1 MGYKILKGAMV
12 GILFGVCGGIL
23 LTSVL
28 HIAGGGSVRD
38 VVSLFREGNM
48 KMLFAGQ
55 KMSDEDLAEL
65 EAVFGDAG
73 MARICAGGTE
83 TADGLSEMYGN
94 TDNFAGEYR
103 NADNLDEVYNRVD
116 GYDASGNADG
126 MYADVYEDA
135 IRSPE
140 DVIVRFHV
148 RANSDSEEDLAL
160 KYEVRDAVLAELADG
175 LKTVEDD
182 GAALR
187 YIMQKLPDIRQA
199 ARAVV
204 DEAGYDY
211 TISAYIVR
219 EEFPIREYGELV
231 LPAGTYRALRVDIGA
246 AKGENFWCML
256 YPMMCYTMDAG
267 AVVDSEDAEK
277 LAQALD
283 EESYEK
289 LFVKRDA
296 KGDNVKVRLK
306 ILEWLQDTF

>member
-12 GILFGVCGGIL
+12 GILLGVCGGIL

-55 KMSDEDLAEL
+55 KISDEDQADL

-73 MARICAGGTE
+73 MAGICAGGTE
-83 TADGLSEMYGN
+83 TADGMY
-94 TDNFAGEYR
+94 
-103 NADNLDEVYNRVD
+103 
-116 GYDASGNADG
+116 GNADG
-126 MYADVYEDA
+126 SADVYEDA

-267 AVVDSEDAEK
+267 AVVDSEDTEK

-289 LFVKRDA
+289 LFVKRDT
-296 KGDNVKVRLK
+296 KPGDVKVKLK

>member
-1 MGYKILKGAMV
+1 MRWKRWEIALAGSILAA
-12 GILFGVCGGIL
+12 ILFCAFPAQAQSALADKLVRL
-23 LTSVL
+23 HVL
-28 HIAGGGSVRD
+28 
-38 VVSLFREGNM
+38 
-48 KMLFAGQ
+48 
-55 KMSDEDLAEL
+55 
-65 EAVFGDAG
+65 
-73 MARICAGGTE
+73 
-83 TADGLSEMYGN
+83 
-94 TDNFAGEYR
+94 
-103 NADNLDEVYNRVD
+103 
-116 GYDASGNADG
+116 
-126 MYADVYEDA
+126 
-135 IRSPE
+135 
-140 DVIVRFHV
+140 
-148 RANSDSEEDLAL
+148 ANSDSEEDQAL
-160 KYEVRDAVLAELADG
+160 KLQVRDAVLAELADG
-175 LKTVEDD
+175 LETVEDD

-267 AVVDSEDAEK
+267 AVVDSEDTEK

-296 KGDNVKVRLK
+296 KPGDVKVKLK

>member
-12 GILFGVCGGIL
+12 GILLGVCGGIL
-23 LTSVL
+23 LTSML

-55 KMSDEDLAEL
+55 KISDEDQAEL

-73 MARICAGGTE
+73 MAGICAGGTE
-83 TADGLSEMYGN
+83 TADGMYGN
-94 TDNFAGEYR
+94 
-103 NADNLDEVYNRVD
+103 ADDF
-116 GYDASGNADG
+116 
-126 MYADVYEDA
+126 ADVYEDA

-267 AVVDSEDAEK
+267 AVVDSEDAQK

>member
-12 GILFGVCGGIL
+12 GILLGVCGGIL

-55 KMSDEDLAEL
+55 KISEEDQAEL
-65 EAVFGDAG
+65 EAVFGDAD
-73 MARICAGGTE
+73 MARSSAGGTE
-83 TADGLSEMYGN
+83 TAEGS
-94 TDNFAGEYR
+94 
-103 NADNLDEVYNRVD
+103 
-116 GYDASGNADG
+116 
-126 MYADVYEDA
+126 ADVYEDA
-135 IRSPE
+135 LKSPE

-175 LKTVEDD
+175 LETVEND

-211 TISAYIVR
+211 TISAYVVR

>member
-12 GILFGVCGGIL
+12 GILLGVCGGIL

-55 KMSDEDLAEL
+55 KISDEDQAEL
-65 EAVFGDAG
+65 EAVFGDAA
-73 MARICAGGTE
+73 MERICAGDTE
-83 TADGLSEMYGN
+83 MTDGS
-94 TDNFAGEYR
+94 
-103 NADNLDEVYNRVD
+103 
-116 GYDASGNADG
+116 DAIYGNADG
-126 MYADVYEDA
+126 LYADVYEDA

-175 LKTVEDD
+175 LETVEDD

-211 TISAYIVR
+211 TISAYVVR

-289 LFVKRDA
+289 LFVKRDT

>member
-12 GILFGVCGGIL
+12 GILLGVCGGIL

-48 KMLFAGQ
+48 KMLFADQ

-73 MARICAGGTE
+73 MARLCAGGTE
-83 TADGLSEMYGN
+83 TADGS
-94 TDNFAGEYR
+94 
-103 NADNLDEVYNRVD
+103 
-116 GYDASGNADG
+116 
-126 MYADVYEDA
+126 ADVYEDA
-135 IRSPE
+135 LKSPE

-267 AVVDSEDAEK
+267 AVVDSEDAQK

>member
-1 MGYKILKGAMV
+1 MEEFVMGYKILKGAMV
-12 GILFGVCGGIL
+12 GILLGVCGGIL

-38 VVSLFREGNM
+38 VVSLFRAGNM

-55 KMSDEDLAEL
+55 KISEEDQAEL

-73 MARICAGGTE
+73 MARSSAVGME
-83 TADGLSEMYGN
+83 TADGS
-94 TDNFAGEYR
+94 
-103 NADNLDEVYNRVD
+103 
-116 GYDASGNADG
+116 
-126 MYADVYEDA
+126 ADVYEDA
-135 IRSPE
+135 LKSPE

-175 LKTVEDD
+175 LETVEDD

-211 TISAYIVR
+211 TISAYVVR

-267 AVVDSEDAEK
+267 AVVDSEDTEK

>member
-12 GILFGVCGGIL
+12 GILLGVCGGIL

-55 KMSDEDLAEL
+55 KISDEDQAEL
-65 EAVFGDAG
+65 EAVFGDMG
-73 MARICAGGTE
+73 MAGNCAGGTE
-83 TADGLSEMYGN
+83 TADGL
-94 TDNFAGEYR
+94 
-103 NADNLDEVYNRVD
+103 
-116 GYDASGNADG
+116 
-126 MYADVYEDA
+126 YADVYEDA

-211 TISAYIVR
+211 TISACIVR

-267 AVVDSEDAEK
+267 AVVDSEDAQK

>member
-12 GILFGVCGGIL
+12 GILLGVCGGIL

-55 KMSDEDLAEL
+55 KISEEDQAEL

-73 MARICAGGTE
+73 MARSSAGGTE
-83 TADGLSEMYGN
+83 TADDS
-94 TDNFAGEYR
+94 AGEYR
-103 NADNLDEVYNRVD
+103 HADDAKEVYNRAD
-116 GYDASGNADG
+116 GYDASGNTDG

-135 IRSPE
+135 LKSPE

-175 LKTVEDD
+175 LETVEDD

-211 TISAYIVR
+211 TISAYVVR

-267 AVVDSEDAEK
+267 AVVDSEDTEK

>member
-12 GILFGVCGGIL
+12 GILLGICGGIL

-48 KMLFAGQ
+48 KMLFADQ
-55 KMSDEDLAEL
+55 EISEEDQAEL

-73 MARICAGGTE
+73 MARSSAGGTE
-83 TADGLSEMYGN
+83 TAEGMY
-94 TDNFAGEYR
+94 
-103 NADNLDEVYNRVD
+103 
-116 GYDASGNADG
+116 GNADG
-126 MYADVYEDA
+126 SADVYEDA
-135 IRSPE
+135 LKSPE

-175 LKTVEDD
+175 LETVEDD

-267 AVVDSEDAEK
+267 AVVDSEDTEK

>member
-1 MGYKILKGAMV
+1 MGYKILKGSMV
-12 GILFGVCGGIL
+12 GILLGVCGGIL

-28 HIAGGGSVRD
+28 HIAGGGSARD
-38 VVSLFREGNM
+38 VVSLFRAGNM
-48 KMLFAGQ
+48 KMLFADQ
-55 KMSDEDLAEL
+55 EISEEDQAEL

-73 MARICAGGTE
+73 MARSSAGGTE
-83 TADGLSEMYGN
+83 TAEGMY
-94 TDNFAGEYR
+94 
-103 NADNLDEVYNRVD
+103 
-116 GYDASGNADG
+116 GNADG
-126 MYADVYEDA
+126 SADVYEDA
-135 IRSPE
+135 LKSPE

-267 AVVDSEDAEK
+267 AVVDSEDAQK

>member
-12 GILFGVCGGIL
+12 GILLGVCGGIL

-73 MARICAGGTE
+73 MARTCAGDTK
-83 TADGLSEMYGN
+83 TADGS
-94 TDNFAGEYR
+94 
-103 NADNLDEVYNRVD
+103 
-116 GYDASGNADG
+116 
-126 MYADVYEDA
+126 ADVYEDA

-204 DEAGYDY
+204 DEAGDDY

-267 AVVDSEDAEK
+267 AVVDSEDAQK

>member
-1 MGYKILKGAMV
+1 MEEFVMGYKILKGAMV
-12 GILFGVCGGIL
+12 GILLGVCGGIL

-55 KMSDEDLAEL
+55 KISDEDQAEL

-73 MARICAGGTE
+73 MARICADGTE
-83 TADGLSEMYGN
+83 MADGMY
-94 TDNFAGEYR
+94 
-103 NADNLDEVYNRVD
+103 
-116 GYDASGNADG
+116 GNADG
-126 MYADVYEDA
+126 SADVYEDA
-135 IRSPE
+135 IQSPE

-267 AVVDSEDAEK
+267 AVVDSEDTEK

-289 LFVKRDA
+289 LFVKRDV

>member
-1 MGYKILKGAMV
+1 MEEFVMGYKILKGAMV
-12 GILFGVCGGIL
+12 GILLGVCGGIL

-83 TADGLSEMYGN
+83 TADGS
-94 TDNFAGEYR
+94 
-103 NADNLDEVYNRVD
+103 
-116 GYDASGNADG
+116 
-126 MYADVYEDA
+126 ADVYEDA
-135 IRSPE
+135 LKSPE

-182 GAALR
+182 GVALR

-267 AVVDSEDAEK
+267 AVVDSEDTEK
-277 LAQALD
+277 LAQALN

>member
-12 GILFGVCGGIL
+12 GILLGVCGGIL

-55 KMSDEDLAEL
+55 KISEEDQAEL

-73 MARICAGGTE
+73 MARSSAGGTE
-83 TADGLSEMYGN
+83 TADGS
-94 TDNFAGEYR
+94 
-103 NADNLDEVYNRVD
+103 
-116 GYDASGNADG
+116 
-126 MYADVYEDA
+126 ADVYEDA
-135 IRSPE
+135 LKSPE

-175 LKTVEDD
+175 LETVEDD

-211 TISAYIVR
+211 TISAYVVR

-231 LPAGTYRALRVDIGA
+231 LPAGTYRALRVDIGE

-277 LAQALD
+277 LAHALN

-296 KGDNVKVRLK
+296 KPGDVKVKLK

>member
-12 GILFGVCGGIL
+12 GILLGVCGGIL

-55 KMSDEDLAEL
+55 KISDEDQAEL

-83 TADGLSEMYGN
+83 T
-94 TDNFAGEYR
+94 
-103 NADNLDEVYNRVD
+103 
-116 GYDASGNADG
+116 ADG

-204 DEAGYDY
+204 DEEGYDY

-219 EEFPIREYGELV
+219 EEFPIREYGDLV

-267 AVVDSEDAEK
+267 AVVDSEDTEK

>member
-1 MGYKILKGAMV
+1 MEEFVMGYKILKGAMV
-12 GILFGVCGGIL
+12 GILLGVCGGIL

-55 KMSDEDLAEL
+55 KISEEDQAEL

-73 MARICAGGTE
+73 MARSSAGGTE
-83 TADGLSEMYGN
+83 TADDS
-94 TDNFAGEYR
+94 
-103 NADNLDEVYNRVD
+103 
-116 GYDASGNADG
+116 
-126 MYADVYEDA
+126 ADVYEDA
-135 IRSPE
+135 LKSPE

-175 LKTVEDD
+175 LETVEDD

-211 TISAYIVR
+211 TISAYVVR

>member
-12 GILFGVCGGIL
+12 GILLGVCGGIL
-23 LTSVL
+23 LTNVL

-38 VVSLFREGNM
+38 VVSLFRQGNM

-55 KMSDEDLAEL
+55 KISDEDQAEL
-65 EAVFGDAG
+65 EAVFGDAD

-83 TADGLSEMYGN
+83 TADGSMYGN
-94 TDNFAGEYR
+94 ADDSAGKYR
-103 NADNLDEVYNRVD
+103 HADDANEVYNRAD
-116 GYDASGNADG
+116 GYNASGNTDG

>member
-1 MGYKILKGAMV
+1 MEEFVMGYKILKGAMV
-12 GILFGVCGGIL
+12 GILLGVCGGIL
-23 LTSVL
+23 LTCVL

-48 KMLFAGQ
+48 KMLFADQ
-55 KMSDEDLAEL
+55 EISEEDQAEL

-73 MARICAGGTE
+73 MARSSAGGTE
-83 TADGLSEMYGN
+83 TADGS
-94 TDNFAGEYR
+94 
-103 NADNLDEVYNRVD
+103 
-116 GYDASGNADG
+116 
-126 MYADVYEDA
+126 ADVYEDA
-135 IRSPE
+135 LKSPE

-175 LKTVEDD
+175 LETVEDD

>member
-12 GILFGVCGGIL
+12 GILLGVCGGIL

-55 KMSDEDLAEL
+55 KISDEDQAEL

-73 MARICAGGTE
+73 MARICADGTE
-83 TADGLSEMYGN
+83 TADGMY
-94 TDNFAGEYR
+94 
-103 NADNLDEVYNRVD
+103 
-116 GYDASGNADG
+116 GNADG
-126 MYADVYEDA
+126 SADVYEDA

-187 YIMQKLPDIRQA
+187 YIMQKLPDIRQT

-211 TISAYIVR
+211 TISAYVVR

-267 AVVDSEDAEK
+267 AVVDSEDTEK

-283 EESYEK
+283 EENYEK

>member
-12 GILFGVCGGIL
+12 GILLGVCGGIL

-55 KMSDEDLAEL
+55 KISDEDQAEL

-83 TADGLSEMYGN
+83 T
-94 TDNFAGEYR
+94 
-103 NADNLDEVYNRVD
+103 
-116 GYDASGNADG
+116 ADG

-267 AVVDSEDAEK
+267 AVVDSEDTEK

-289 LFVKRDA
+289 LFVKRDT
-296 KGDNVKVRLK
+296 KPGDVKVKLK

>member
-1 MGYKILKGAMV
+1 MEEFVMGYKILKGAMV
-12 GILFGVCGGIL
+12 GILLGVCGGIL

-55 KMSDEDLAEL
+55 KISEEDQAEL
-65 EAVFGDAG
+65 EAVFGDAD
-73 MARICAGGTE
+73 MARSGVGGTE
-83 TADGLSEMYGN
+83 TADGS
-94 TDNFAGEYR
+94 
-103 NADNLDEVYNRVD
+103 
-116 GYDASGNADG
+116 
-126 MYADVYEDA
+126 ADVYEDA
-135 IRSPE
+135 LKSPE

-175 LKTVEDD
+175 LETVEDD

-211 TISAYIVR
+211 TISAYVVR

-231 LPAGTYRALRVDIGA
+231 LPAGTYRALRVDIGE

-267 AVVDSEDAEK
+267 AVVDSEDTEK
-277 LAQALD
+277 LAHALD

-289 LFVKRDA
+289 LFVKREA
-296 KGDNVKVRLK
+296 KGENVKVRLK
-306 ILEWLQDTF
+306 IMEWLQDTF

>member
-1 MGYKILKGAMV
+1 MEEFVMGYKILKGAMV
-12 GILFGVCGGIL
+12 GILLGVCGGIL

-55 KMSDEDLAEL
+55 KISDEDQAEL

-83 TADGLSEMYGN
+83 TADGMYGN
-94 TDNFAGEYR
+94 ADDFA
-103 NADNLDEVYNRVD
+103 DI
-116 GYDASGNADG
+116 
-126 MYADVYEDA
+126 YEDA

-175 LKTVEDD
+175 LETVEDD

-187 YIMQKLPDIRQA
+187 YIMQKLPDIRQT

-231 LPAGTYRALRVDIGA
+231 LPAGTYRALRVDIGE

>member
-12 GILFGVCGGIL
+12 GILLGVCGGIL

-55 KMSDEDLAEL
+55 KISDEDQAEL

-73 MARICAGGTE
+73 MARICAGGKE
-83 TADGLSEMYGN
+83 T
-94 TDNFAGEYR
+94 
-103 NADNLDEVYNRVD
+103 
-116 GYDASGNADG
+116 ADG

-219 EEFPIREYGELV
+219 EEFPIREYGDLV

-267 AVVDSEDAEK
+267 AVVDSEDAKK

>member
-12 GILFGVCGGIL
+12 GILLGVCGGIL

-48 KMLFAGQ
+48 KMLFASQ
-55 KMSDEDLAEL
+55 KISDEDQAEL

-73 MARICAGGTE
+73 TTRSCAAGTE
-83 TADGLSEMYGN
+83 TADGLGEMYGN
-94 TDNFAGEYR
+94 TDIFAGEYR
-103 NADNLDEVYNRVD
+103 NADGL
-116 GYDASGNADG
+116 
-126 MYADVYEDA
+126 YADVYEDA
-135 IRSPE
+135 LKSPE
-140 DVIVRFHV
+140 DVVVRFHV
-148 RANSDSEEDLAL
+148 RANSDSEEDIAL
-160 KYEVRDAVLAELADG
+160 KYEVRDAVLALLA
-175 LKTVEDD
+175 ED
-182 GAALR
+182 L
-187 YIMQKLPDIRQA
+187 QKAKNDSEAILYLAQNLSEIRDTA
-199 ARAVV
+199 GAVV
-204 DEAGYDY
+204 EEAGYHYDVK
-211 TISAYIVR
+211 AYIAR

-231 LPAGTYRALRVDIGA
+231 LPAGTYRALRIDIGE

-267 AVVDSEDAEK
+267 AVIDSADTEK

-289 LFVKRDA
+289 LFVKREA

-306 ILEWLQDTF
+306 ILEWLQDIF

>member
-1 MGYKILKGAMV
+1 MEEFVMGYKILKGAMV
-12 GILFGVCGGIL
+12 GILLGVCGGIL

-55 KMSDEDLAEL
+55 KISDEDQAEL

-83 TADGLSEMYGN
+83 T
-94 TDNFAGEYR
+94 
-103 NADNLDEVYNRVD
+103 
-116 GYDASGNADG
+116 ADG

-267 AVVDSEDAEK
+267 AVVDSEDTEK

-296 KGDNVKVRLK
+296 KPGDVKVKLK

>member
-12 GILFGVCGGIL
+12 GILLGVCGGIL

-55 KMSDEDLAEL
+55 KISDEDQAEL

-83 TADGLSEMYGN
+83 TADGMY
-94 TDNFAGEYR
+94 
-103 NADNLDEVYNRVD
+103 
-116 GYDASGNADG
+116 GNADG
-126 MYADVYEDA
+126 SADVYEDA

-283 EESYEK
+283 EENYEK

>member
-1 MGYKILKGAMV
+1 MEEFVMGYKILKGAMV
-12 GILFGVCGGIL
+12 GILLGVCGGIL

-55 KMSDEDLAEL
+55 KISDEDQAEL

-73 MARICAGGTE
+73 MAGICAGGTE
-83 TADGLSEMYGN
+83 TADGS
-94 TDNFAGEYR
+94 AGEYR
-103 NADNLDEVYNRVD
+103 HADDANEVYSRAD
-116 GYDASGNADG
+116 GYVASGNTDG

-135 IRSPE
+135 LKSPE

-175 LKTVEDD
+175 LETVEDD

-187 YIMQKLPDIRQA
+187 YIMQKLPDIRQV
-199 ARAVV
+199 ARTVV

-211 TISAYIVR
+211 TISAYVVR

-267 AVVDSEDAEK
+267 AVVDSEDTEK
-277 LAQALD
+277 LAHALD

-289 LFVKRDA
+289 LFVKREA

>member
-12 GILFGVCGGIL
+12 GILLGVCGGIL

-55 KMSDEDLAEL
+55 KISDEDQAEL

-73 MARICAGGTE
+73 MAGICAGGTE
-83 TADGLSEMYGN
+83 TADGMY
-94 TDNFAGEYR
+94 
-103 NADNLDEVYNRVD
+103 
-116 GYDASGNADG
+116 GNADG
-126 MYADVYEDA
+126 SADVYEDA

-175 LKTVEDD
+175 LKTAEDD

-204 DEAGYDY
+204 DEAGDDY

-296 KGDNVKVRLK
+296 KGDNIKVRLK

>member
-12 GILFGVCGGIL
+12 GILLGVCGGIL
-23 LTSVL
+23 LTCVL

-55 KMSDEDLAEL
+55 KISDEDQAEL

-73 MARICAGGTE
+73 MARSSAGGTE
-83 TADGLSEMYGN
+83 TADGS
-94 TDNFAGEYR
+94 
-103 NADNLDEVYNRVD
+103 
-116 GYDASGNADG
+116 
-126 MYADVYEDA
+126 ADVYEDA
-135 IRSPE
+135 LKSPE

-175 LKTVEDD
+175 LKTVGDD

-211 TISAYIVR
+211 TISAYVVR

>member
-12 GILFGVCGGIL
+12 GILLGVCGGIL

-48 KMLFAGQ
+48 KMLFASQ
-55 KMSDEDLAEL
+55 KISDEDQAEL

-73 MARICAGGTE
+73 TTRSCAAGTE
-83 TADGLSEMYGN
+83 TADGL
-94 TDNFAGEYR
+94 
-103 NADNLDEVYNRVD
+103 
-116 GYDASGNADG
+116 
-126 MYADVYEDA
+126 YADVYEDA
-135 IRSPE
+135 LKSPE
-140 DVIVRFHV
+140 DVVVRFHV
-148 RANSDSEEDLAL
+148 RANSDSEEDIAL
-160 KYEVRDAVLAELADG
+160 KYEVRDAVLALLA
-175 LKTVEDD
+175 ED
-182 GAALR
+182 L
-187 YIMQKLPDIRQA
+187 QKAENDSEAILYLAQNLSEIRDTA
-199 ARAVV
+199 GAVV
-204 DEAGYDY
+204 EEAGYHYDVK
-211 TISAYIVR
+211 AYIAR

-231 LPAGTYRALRVDIGA
+231 LPAGTYRALRIDIGE

-267 AVVDSEDAEK
+267 AVIDSADTEK

-289 LFVKRDA
+289 LFVKREA

-306 ILEWLQDTF
+306 ILEWLQDIF

>member
-12 GILFGVCGGIL
+12 GILLGVCGGIL

-55 KMSDEDLAEL
+55 KISDEDQAEL

-83 TADGLSEMYGN
+83 TADGMY
-94 TDNFAGEYR
+94 
-103 NADNLDEVYNRVD
+103 
-116 GYDASGNADG
+116 GNADG
-126 MYADVYEDA
+126 SADVYEDA

-219 EEFPIREYGELV
+219 EEFPIREYGDLV

-267 AVVDSEDAEK
+267 AVVDSEDTEK

-289 LFVKRDA
+289 LFVKRDT
-296 KGDNVKVRLK
+296 KPGDVKVKLK

>member
-1 MGYKILKGAMV
+1 MEEFVMGYKILKGAMV
-12 GILFGVCGGIL
+12 GILLGVCGGIL

-83 TADGLSEMYGN
+83 TAEGS
-94 TDNFAGEYR
+94 
-103 NADNLDEVYNRVD
+103 
-116 GYDASGNADG
+116 
-126 MYADVYEDA
+126 ADVYEDA
-135 IRSPE
+135 LKSPE

-175 LKTVEDD
+175 LETVEDD

-267 AVVDSEDAEK
+267 AVVDSEDTEK

-289 LFVKRDA
+289 LFVKREA
-296 KGDNVKVRLK
+296 KPGDVKVKLK

>member
-12 GILFGVCGGIL
+12 GILLGVCGGIL

-38 VVSLFREGNM
+38 VVSLFRQGNM
-48 KMLFAGQ
+48 KLLFAGQ
-55 KMSDEDLAEL
+55 KISDEDQAEL

-83 TADGLSEMYGN
+83 TADGMY
-94 TDNFAGEYR
+94 
-103 NADNLDEVYNRVD
+103 
-116 GYDASGNADG
+116 GNADG
-126 MYADVYEDA
+126 SADVYEDA